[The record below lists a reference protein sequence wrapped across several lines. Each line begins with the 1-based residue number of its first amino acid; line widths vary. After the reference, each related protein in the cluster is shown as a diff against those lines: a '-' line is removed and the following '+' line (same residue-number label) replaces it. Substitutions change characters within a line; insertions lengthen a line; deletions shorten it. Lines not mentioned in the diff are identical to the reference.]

1 MGNDTNYDFE
11 QKHSDEESKA
21 LQAIETAIK
30 LPFVKVDR
38 DEFLV
43 KAFSKNKKDI
53 RKLIEEGPT
62 ALYSKKELDK
72 IADRIINS
80 AVLKSTSIS
89 FASGLPGGLAMGATI
104 PADMA
109 QFYGFALKLAQEIS
123 YIYGHNDLF
132 DDNNELTEESK
143 NELIIFL
150 GVMLGVTAAGSTIR
164 ILSKHASKQA
174 LTSIPK
180 KTLTKTIYYPILK
193 KVLKTFGVKLT
204 KDTFAKGFSKAIPIV
219 GGAVSGGLNYAS
231 LKPMAKKLKNE
242 FSLTIN
248 YTEKD
253 LRRDLEIIEGQGFKI
268 SNEAKNIL

>member
-1 MGNDTNYDFE
+1 MENETNYDFE
-11 QKHSDEESKA
+11 QEHSDEESKA

-72 IADRIINS
+72 VADRTINS

-89 FASGLPGGLAMGATI
+89 FASGLPGGVAMGATI
-104 PADMA
+104 PADVA

-253 LRRDLEIIEGQGFKI
+253 LRKDLEIIEGQGFKI
-268 SNEAKNIL
+268 SEEVDNSL

>member
-1 MGNDTNYDFE
+1 MGNEFDYNFNQETTE
-11 QKHSDEESKA
+11 EESKA
-21 LQAIETAIK
+21 LQVIETAMK

-53 RKLIEEGPT
+53 RKLLEEGPT
-62 ALYSKKELDK
+62 TLYSKRELDK
-72 IADRIINS
+72 VADKTINS
-80 AVLKSTSIS
+80 AVLKSTSVS
-89 FASGLPGGLAMGATI
+89 FASGLPGGIAMAATI

-109 QFYGFALKLAQEIS
+109 QFYGFVLKLAQEIS
-123 YIYGHNDLF
+123 YIYGHKDLF
-132 DDNNELTEESK
+132 DGNDELTEEAK

-193 KVLKTFGVKLT
+193 KVLKVFGVKLT
-204 KDTFAKGFSKAIPIV
+204 KDTFAKGFSKSIPV
-219 GGAVSGGLNYAS
+219 LGGAISGGMNYAS

-242 FSLTIN
+242 FSDNIN
-248 YTEKD
+248 YSEKD
-253 LRRDLEIIEGQGFKI
+253 LQKDLDIIEGLGIKI
-268 SNEAKNIL
+268 SEDDPTAP

>member
-1 MGNDTNYDFE
+1 MENETNYDFE
-11 QKHSDEESKA
+11 QEHSNEESKA

-72 IADRIINS
+72 IADRTINS
-80 AVLKSTSIS
+80 SVLKSTSIS

-253 LRRDLEIIEGQGFKI
+253 LRKDLEIIEGQGFKI
-268 SNEAKNIL
+268 SEEVDNSL

>member
-1 MGNDTNYDFE
+1 MENETNYAFE
-11 QKHSDEESKA
+11 QEHSDEESKA
-21 LQAIETAIK
+21 LKAIETAIK

-72 IADRIINS
+72 IADRTINS

-253 LRRDLEIIEGQGFKI
+253 LRKDLEIIEGQGFKI
-268 SNEAKNIL
+268 SEEVDNSL

>member
-1 MGNDTNYDFE
+1 MENETNYAFE
-11 QKHSDEESKA
+11 QEHSDEESKA

-62 ALYSKKELDK
+62 SLYSKKELDK
-72 IADRIINS
+72 IADRTINS

-253 LRRDLEIIEGQGFKI
+253 LRKDLEIIEGQGFKI
-268 SNEAKNIL
+268 SEEVDNSL

>member
-1 MGNDTNYDFE
+1 
-11 QKHSDEESKA
+11 
-21 LQAIETAIK
+21 
-30 LPFVKVDR
+30 
-38 DEFLV
+38 
-43 KAFSKNKKDI
+43 
-53 RKLIEEGPT
+53 
-62 ALYSKKELDK
+62 
-72 IADRIINS
+72 
-80 AVLKSTSIS
+80 
-89 FASGLPGGLAMGATI
+89 MGATI
-104 PADMA
+104 PEDMA

-219 GGAVSGGLNYAS
+219 GGAVSGG
-231 LKPMAKKLKNE
+231 AKLC
-242 FSLTIN
+242 F
-248 YTEKD
+248 
-253 LRRDLEIIEGQGFKI
+253 FKT
-268 SNEAKNIL
+268 NG

>member
-1 MGNDTNYDFE
+1 MENETNYAFE
-11 QKHSDEESKA
+11 QKHSNEESKA

-72 IADRIINS
+72 IADRTINS
-80 AVLKSTSIS
+80 SVLKSTSIS

-253 LRRDLEIIEGQGFKI
+253 LRKDLEIIEGQGFKI
-268 SNEAKNIL
+268 SEEVDNSL

>member
-1 MGNDTNYDFE
+1 MENETNYDFE
-11 QKHSDEESKA
+11 QEHSDEESKA

-72 IADRIINS
+72 VADRTINS

-89 FASGLPGGLAMGATI
+89 FASGLPGGVAMGATI

-253 LRRDLEIIEGQGFKI
+253 LRKDLEIIEGQGFKI
-268 SNEAKNIL
+268 SEEVDNSL